1 MNDTDRK
8 ALEVVLSS
16 AKRRL
21 IEKLNDMAV
30 MAENNQW
37 QTLQEEAYDVA
48 MRLAA
53 IRKIDMSLAP
63 KAYGSLVSHI
73 DL

>member
-21 IEKLNDMAV
+21 IEKFNDMAV

-53 IRKIDMSLAP
+53 IRKIDSSLAP
-63 KAYGSLVSHI
+63 KASGSLVSHI

>member
-21 IEKLNDMAV
+21 IEKFNDMAV

-63 KAYGSLVSHI
+63 KASGSLVSHI

>member
-21 IEKLNDMAV
+21 IEKFNDMAV

-53 IRKIDMSLAP
+53 IRKIDSSLAP
-63 KAYGSLVSHI
+63 KASGPLVSHI

>member
-21 IEKLNDMAV
+21 IEKFNDMAV
-30 MAENNQW
+30 MSENNQW

-53 IRKIDMSLAP
+53 IRKIDSSLAP
-63 KAYGSLVSHI
+63 KASGSPVSHI

>member
-53 IRKIDMSLAP
+53 IRKIDSSLAP
-63 KAYGSLVSHI
+63 KVSGSLVSHI